1 MNRSIW
7 ILPGITENSIQMVSA
22 PGYTYMKYAQPF
34 SNFCKTNL
42 FQKDYVHS
50 FGFQRQ
56 ITGRV
61 NSSTDLFVDTHW
73 TNFKVNHALL
83 RSWNFCV
90 PETVN
95 GGNRSFFEKSFSSV
109 VTPTQVNE
117 NLLSFSFS
125 IFPSSIYLS
134 VEVVSFR
141 QRITGSPTITC
152 RKSIRQCPGS
162 VRHLCRMTWV
172 FIGSLIVPFEMVRS
186 IFPNPSFS
194 RPCWWCGGWSRSIA
208 ATAPALQLM
217 ADCFTSSSRS
227 ESFDLLATYVLFTYH
242 NGTFKNVHNN
252 DKTKGAQNMQTEE
265 MGENTWEFEVEAP
278 QRDPKPSAKTK
289 EAGAHGMLLLVSRH
303 SHRPLQAHGPCL
315 RSPPF
320 FSSSLWVANCS
331 LTYSA
336 DYI

>member
-1 MNRSIW
+1 MEQ
-7 ILPGITENSIQMVSA
+7 L
-22 PGYTYMKYAQPF
+22 
-34 SNFCKTNL
+34 
-42 FQKDYVHS
+42 
-50 FGFQRQ
+50 
-56 ITGRV
+56 
-61 NSSTDLFVDTHW
+61 
-73 TNFKVNHALL
+73 ALIH
-83 RSWNFCV
+83 
-90 PETVN
+90 
-95 GGNRSFFEKSFSSV
+95 
-109 VTPTQVNE
+109 
-117 NLLSFSFS
+117 FSFS
-125 IFPSSIYLS
+125 IFPFSIYLS

-172 FIGSLIVPFEMVRS
+172 FIGSLIVSFEMVRS

-227 ESFDLLATYVLFTYH
+227 ESVDLLATYVLFTYH
-242 NGTFKNVHNN
+242 NGRFKNVHNN
-252 DKTKGAQNMQTEE
+252 DKTKGAQNMQKRRNGGKYVRIRSRGSPER
-265 MGENTWEFEVEAP
+265 P
-278 QRDPKPSAKTK
+278 QAQLYPKTK
-289 EAGAHGMLLLVSRH
+289 EAGAHGMLVLVSRH

-320 FSSSLWVANCS
+320 FSSFCSLWVANCS